1 MVTHEV
7 PVQTNETKTSNID
20 IPKAEKYFSGDINDA
35 VIAVQHITGFEI
47 TPEWWMNE
55 VGNDGPTEDILDRF
69 DGAFE
74 RLVQIEMGFEPA
86 DSSEASIPISKE
98 IVLDE
103 AEQELAH
110 FDQSITDPD
119 EADQL
124 RPEFIQELSA
134 HLKEKY
140 YPGLMTG
147 PEIEDPETFSLT
159 DPEERLYTPDEVYR
173 FLVHVPLGDVAHRAS
188 EIGHERGDTKLMT
201 SLISNEHQGTFLG
214 EGGILV
220 AEPSE
225 DSVSGVAYMD
235 VGGEIQGDRRD
246 NTESIIEPAA
256 PSEYNQIDM
265 AFDGTTP
272 IGVLIKQSPDGGQ
285 LGSPERNE
293 DLIAY
298 AEQNNLPVV
307 IIEVQPEISTTET
320 SVITTELPDG
330 KGEMV
335 TVDVPYSDTE
345 FFRTQVLRI
354 GEVNKVYHAD
364 GESSIARTMKVNQY
378 GEATQELSA
387 EDEQFIIDRLS
398 QLLADG
404 TERLTDKDI
413 GTIER
418 DLARL
423 KDIR

>member
-1 MVTHEV
+1 MNHETQKILEKPSV
-7 PVQTNETKTSNID
+7 PKSREI
-20 IPKAEKYFSGDINDA
+20 FSGDINDA
-35 VIAVQHITGFEI
+35 VIAVQQITGFEI
-47 TPEWWMNE
+47 TPEWWITE

-69 DGAFE
+69 DVAFE
-74 RLVQIEMGFEPA
+74 RLVQSEMGFESA
-86 DSSEASIPISKE
+86 DSSEESMHITKE
-98 IVLDE
+98 MVLDE

-140 YPGLMTG
+140 YPSVTTG
-147 PEIEDPETFSLT
+147 PETADSETFSLT
-159 DPEERLYTPDEVYR
+159 DPKERVYTPDEVYR
-173 FLVHVPLGDVAHRAS
+173 FLVHVPLGDVAHRAA

-201 SLISNEHQGTFLG
+201 SLISNKHQGTFSG

-220 AEPSE
+220 AQPSE

-246 NTESIIEPAA
+246 KTESIIEPAA

-272 IGVLIKQSPDGGQ
+272 IGVLIKQSPDGRR

-307 IIEVQPEISTTET
+307 IIEVQPEISATET
-320 SVITTELPDG
+320 SVITTELPDS

-335 TVDVPYSDTE
+335 TVDVPYSSTE

-354 GEVNKVYHAD
+354 GESNKVYHAD
-364 GESSIARTMKVNQY
+364 GENSVARTMKVNQY
-378 GEATQELSA
+378 GEATQELSV
-387 EDEQFIIDRLS
+387 EDEQFIIDRLTELS
-398 QLLADG
+398 ADG
-404 TERLTDKDI
+404 TGRLTDEDL

-423 KDIR
+423 KDIQ